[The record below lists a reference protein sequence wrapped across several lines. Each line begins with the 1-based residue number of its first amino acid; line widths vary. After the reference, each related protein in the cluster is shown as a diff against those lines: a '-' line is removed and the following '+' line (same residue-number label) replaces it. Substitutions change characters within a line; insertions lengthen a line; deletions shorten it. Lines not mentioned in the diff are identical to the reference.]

1 NIAFKPTWLLLRR
14 DKTARQRSGDCS
26 SCGTRGHWPTV
37 SNRET
42 NVSRNSIKHGIFSS
56 SLLLG
61 EESAKLYHSP
71 FKGSHRVS
79 RALPRA
85 RPTLT
90 PAVFLKSNRCVFN
103 RAVCHEKLSTGRPD
117 QRRLWGQP
125 HVR

>member
-1 NIAFKPTWLLLRR
+1 
-14 DKTARQRSGDCS
+14 DCS

-103 RAVCHEKLSTGRPD
+103 RAVCHEKLSTGLISVAYGDSHTCVEEFDRSEPIN
-117 QRRLWGQP
+117 LSA
-125 HVR
+125 